1 MKVTFFIVKKIKNI
15 NKIEYNVK
23 VKGKYGDGVNEGIF
37 EIIGDV

>member
-23 VKGKYGDGVNEGIF
+23 SEREYGDGVNEGIY